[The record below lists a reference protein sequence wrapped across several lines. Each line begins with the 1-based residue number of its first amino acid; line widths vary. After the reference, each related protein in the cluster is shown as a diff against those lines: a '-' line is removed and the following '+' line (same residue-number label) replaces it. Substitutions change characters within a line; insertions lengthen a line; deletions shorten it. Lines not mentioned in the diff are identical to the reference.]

1 MAKNDGKN
9 LSGKYSQKLV
19 DNIEKYAADSLET
32 ISKMAIQK
40 TAEAAGDL
48 IGNKISDNIS
58 STSSQDASKTNTT
71 PQTEDVIPRE
81 V

>member
-58 STSSQDASKTNTT
+58 SISSQDASKTNTT

>member
-1 MAKNDGKN
+1 MAKNDGKK